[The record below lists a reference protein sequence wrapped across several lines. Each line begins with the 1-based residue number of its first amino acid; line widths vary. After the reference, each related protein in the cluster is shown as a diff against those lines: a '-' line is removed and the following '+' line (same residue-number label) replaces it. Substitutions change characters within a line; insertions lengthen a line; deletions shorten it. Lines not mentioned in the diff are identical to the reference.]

1 MCILPWLSS
10 REERLVQT
18 SVSWMNV
25 YPNLTVEED
34 ELRIKRFL
42 PLKVVEITL
51 PVQLMVT
58 TWYKFECLNYWL
70 VMG

>member
-1 MCILPWLSS
+1 MLPWLSG
-10 REERLVQT
+10 RGGRLVQT

-51 PVQLMVT
+51 PVQLMVSVCCR
-58 TWYKFECLNYWL
+58 FECLNCWL

>member
-1 MCILPWLSS
+1 MLPWLSG
-10 REERLVQT
+10 RGGRLVQT

-25 YPNLTVEED
+25 YPSLTVEED

-51 PVQLMVT
+51 PVQLMESA
-58 TWYKFECLNYWL
+58 WCRFECLNCWL

>member
-1 MCILPWLSS
+1 MLPCLSG
-10 REERLVQT
+10 RRGRLVQT
-18 SVSWMNV
+18 SMSWMNV

-51 PVQLMVT
+51 PMHLMT
-58 TWYKFECLNYWL
+58 SA
-70 VMG
+70 

>member
-1 MCILPWLSS
+1 MLSWLSS
-10 REERLVQT
+10 RGGRLVQT
-18 SVSWMNV
+18 YMSWMNV
-25 YPNLTVEED
+25 YPSLTVEEN

-51 PVQLMVT
+51 PVQLMAFALCR
-58 TWYKFECLNYWL
+58 FECLNCWL

>member
-1 MCILPWLSS
+1 
-10 REERLVQT
+10 
-18 SVSWMNV
+18 MNV

-51 PVQLMVT
+51 LVQLMVSA
-58 TWYKFECLNYWL
+58 WCRFECLNYWL